1 MSKIGRM
8 LTEDPHMLEQIRFA
22 QVLAS
27 QDSPV
32 LITGE
37 SGTGKEHFAELLHG
51 DRHPTSSQ
59 EAIRGNN
66 FVPINVTTLQE
77 DLFESLLYGHK
88 QGAFTGA
95 TRDTT
100 GLVQLAA
107 QGTLFLDEIGE
118 LKLTLQPKLLRFV
131 QHKLFRK
138 VGATKLSKATCR
150 IICSTNRDLKEMV
163 KSGEF
168 RLDLYHRLTVFVIRT
183 TPIRERPNDLALY
196 IHKIHNIEQKK
207 AQDMATKIL
216 KLTPL
221 DGNYRE
227 VQGIMARY
235 ELLGEFIIY

>member
-1 MSKIGRM
+1 M

-32 LITGE
+32 LIMGE

-51 DRHPTSSQ
+51 NRQPSSSQ
-59 EAIRGNN
+59 EVIRGSN
-66 FVPINVTTLQE
+66 FVPVNVTTLQE
-77 DLFESLLYGHK
+77 DLFEALLYGHK

-100 GLVQLAA
+100 GLVQQAA
-107 QGTLFLDEIGE
+107 HGTLFLDEIGE
-118 LKLTLQPKLLRFV
+118 LKLTSQPKLLRFV
-131 QHKLFRK
+131 QHKQFRK
-138 VGATKLSKATCR
+138 VGAAKLSKATCR
-150 IICSTNRDLKEMV
+150 IVCSTNCDLKEMI
-163 KSGEF
+163 KTGKF
-168 RLDLYHRLTVFVIRT
+168 RLDLYHRLAIFIIKT

-196 IHKIHNIEQKK
+196 IHKTHNIESTK
-207 AQDMATKIL
+207 AKEMATKIL

-235 ELLGEFIIY
+235 ELLGEYIIY

>member
-1 MSKIGRM
+1 M

-22 QVLAS
+22 QVLSS

-32 LITGE
+32 LIMGE

-59 EAIRGNN
+59 EATRGNN

-95 TRDTT
+95 TRDTS

-118 LKLTLQPKLLRFV
+118 LKLTLQPKLLRFI
-131 QHKLFRK
+131 QYKLFRK
-138 VGATKLSKATCR
+138 VGAAKLSTATCR
-150 IICSTNRDLKEMV
+150 IVCSTNRDLKEMV
-163 KSGEF
+163 KSGDF
-168 RLDLYHRLTVFVIRT
+168 RLDLYHRLTVFIIRT

-196 IHKIHNIEQKK
+196 IHKIHDIERKK

>member
-1 MSKIGRM
+1 M

-22 QVLAS
+22 QVLSS

-32 LITGE
+32 LIMGE

-51 DRHPTSSQ
+51 NRRPSSSQ
-59 EAIRGNN
+59 EVVRGSN
-66 FVPINVTTLQE
+66 FVPVNVTTLQE
-77 DLFESLLYGHK
+77 DLFEALLYGHK

-100 GLVQLAA
+100 GLVQQAA
-107 QGTLFLDEIGE
+107 GGTLFLDEIGE
-118 LKLTLQPKLLRFV
+118 LKLTSQPKLLRFV
-131 QHKLFRK
+131 QHKQFRK
-138 VGATKLSKATCR
+138 VGAAKLSKATCR
-150 IICSTNRDLKEMV
+150 IVCSTNCDLKEMI
-163 KSGEF
+163 KTGKF
-168 RLDLYHRLTVFVIRT
+168 RLDLYHRLTIFIIKT

-196 IHKIHNIEQKK
+196 IHKTHNIEPTK
-207 AQDMATKIL
+207 AKEMATHIL

-235 ELLGEFIIY
+235 ELLGEYIIY

>member
-1 MSKIGRM
+1 M

-32 LITGE
+32 LIMGE

-168 RLDLYHRLTVFVIRT
+168 RLDLYHRLTVFIIRT
-183 TPIRERPNDLALY
+183 TPLRERPNDLALY
-196 IHKIHNIEQKK
+196 IHKIHDIEQKK

>member
-1 MSKIGRM
+1 MI
-8 LTEDPHMLEQIRFA
+8 LTEDPHMLEQVRFA

-37 SGTGKEHFAELLHG
+37 SGTGKEHFAEILHG
-51 DRHPTSSQ
+51 DRCPSSSQ
-59 EAIRGNN
+59 EAIRGSN
-66 FVPINVTTLQE
+66 FVPVNVTTLQE

-95 TRDTT
+95 TRDTG

-107 QGTLFLDEIGE
+107 GGTLFLDEIGE
-118 LKLTLQPKLLRFV
+118 LKLTSQPKLLRFV
-131 QHKLFRK
+131 QHKQFRK
-138 VGATKLSKATCR
+138 VGAAKLSTASCR
-150 IICSTNRDLKEMV
+150 IVCSTNRDLKEMI

-168 RLDLYHRLTVFVIRT
+168 RLDLYHRLTVFIIKT

-196 IHKIHNIEQKK
+196 IHKTHDIEPKQAK
-207 AQDMATKIL
+207 DMATKIL

-235 ELLGEFIIY
+235 KLLGEFIIY

>member
-1 MSKIGRM
+1 M

-32 LITGE
+32 LIMGE

-51 DRHPTSSQ
+51 NRRPSSSQ
-59 EAIRGNN
+59 EVVRGSN
-66 FVPINVTTLQE
+66 FVPVNVTTLQE
-77 DLFESLLYGHK
+77 DLFEALLYGHK

-100 GLVQLAA
+100 GLVQQAA
-107 QGTLFLDEIGE
+107 GGTLFLDEIGE
-118 LKLTLQPKLLRFV
+118 LRLTSQPKLLRFV
-131 QHKLFRK
+131 QHKQFRK
-138 VGATKLSKATCR
+138 VGAAKLSKATCR
-150 IICSTNRDLKEMV
+150 IVCSTNCDLKEMV
-163 KSGEF
+163 KTGKF
-168 RLDLYHRLTVFVIRT
+168 RLDLYHRLTIFIIKT

-196 IHKIHNIEQKK
+196 IHKIHNVEPTK
-207 AQDMATKIL
+207 AKEMATQIL

-235 ELLGEFIIY
+235 ELLGEYIIY

>member
-1 MSKIGRM
+1 MI

-32 LITGE
+32 LIMGE

-51 DRHPTSSQ
+51 NRCPSSSQ
-59 EAIRGNN
+59 EATRGSN
-66 FVPINVTTLQE
+66 FVPVNVTTLSE
-77 DLFESLLYGHK
+77 DLFEALLYGHK

-100 GLVQLAA
+100 GLVQQAA
-107 QGTLFLDEIGE
+107 GGTLFLDEIGE
-118 LKLTLQPKLLRFV
+118 LKLTIQPKLLRFV
-131 QHKLFRK
+131 QHRQFRK
-138 VGATKLSKATCR
+138 VGASKLSKATCR
-150 IICSTNRDLKEMV
+150 IVCSTNCDLKEMV
-163 KSGEF
+163 KAGEF
-168 RLDLYHRLTVFVIRT
+168 RLDLYHRLTIFIIRT
-183 TPIRERPNDLALY
+183 TPLRERPNDLALY
-196 IHKIHNIEQKK
+196 IHKLHDIEPTK
-207 AQDMATKIL
+207 AKEMATQIL

-235 ELLGEFIIY
+235 ELLGEYIIY

>member
-1 MSKIGRM
+1 M

-32 LITGE
+32 LIMGE

-51 DRHPTSSQ
+51 NRRPSSSQ
-59 EAIRGNN
+59 EVIRGSN
-66 FVPINVTTLQE
+66 FVPVNVTTLGE
-77 DLFESLLYGHK
+77 DLFEALLYGHK

-100 GLVQLAA
+100 GLVQQAA

-118 LKLTLQPKLLRFV
+118 LKLTSQPKLLRFV
-131 QHKLFRK
+131 QHKQFRK
-138 VGATKLSKATCR
+138 VGAAKLSNATCR
-150 IICSTNRDLKEMV
+150 IICSTNCDLKEMV
-163 KSGEF
+163 KAGKF
-168 RLDLYHRLTVFVIRT
+168 RLDLYHRLTIFIIKT

-196 IHKIHNIEQKK
+196 IHKTHNIEPTK
-207 AQDMATKIL
+207 AKEMATHIL

-221 DGNYRE
+221 EGNYRE

-235 ELLGEFIIY
+235 ELLGEYIIY